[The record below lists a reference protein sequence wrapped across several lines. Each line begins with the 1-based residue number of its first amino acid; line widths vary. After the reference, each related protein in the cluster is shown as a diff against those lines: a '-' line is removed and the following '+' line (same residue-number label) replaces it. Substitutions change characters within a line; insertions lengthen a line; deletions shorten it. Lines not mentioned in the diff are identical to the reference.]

1 MKNDIPGLNCNKFK
15 PAYKKYVV
23 FTNINL
29 KSQWGECIDKNYTKI
44 LELFTAKGFKFINY
58 PTYICSKENF
68 EDTTPFFNAP
78 DTKEFYNINF
88 ERLYLN
94 NPLLEH
100 IVSNLSIHQQSLI
113 YYWGYDNQ
121 YFYFTEF
128 QLPIKQ
134 ISKRAQL
141 KIIKRYISELN
152 RKINNGYNFKFMA
165 DNKDGLTTWNLK
177 KLDNCIKNLRLLDIS
192 RFTINQALCCFRHLS
207 QMVITNDN
215 RILLPFYEVEIKMSP
230 LPKALYFLF
239 LNHPEGIIL
248 KNMPDYKDELYKIY
262 LALSPAENLDKIK
275 KSIDKLCDPLDN
287 SINEKCSRIREAFLK
302 HFEENLACI
311 YYISGNAR
319 ELRYIWFAR
328 EFVHVGINW
337 DIAEE
342 EKDQY
347 YVPIITTPQGLQE
360 ILKGKNS
367 N

>member
-1 MKNDIPGLNCNKFK
+1 M
-15 PAYKKYVV
+15 PAYKKYVI

-29 KSQWGECIDKNYTKI
+29 KSQWGECINKNYTKI
-44 LELFTAKGFKFINY
+44 LELFTTQGLKFVNY
-58 PTYICSKENF
+58 PTFICEKENL
-68 EDTTPFFNAP
+68 EYTTLAFNAP
-78 DTKEFYNINF
+78 DTKEFHNIDF
-88 ERLYLN
+88 GRLYLN

-100 IVSNLSIHQQSLI
+100 IVYNLSIHQQSLI

-121 YFYFTEF
+121 FFYFTEF

-165 DNKDGLTTWNLK
+165 ENKDGLTTYILK
-177 KLDNCIKNLRLLDIS
+177 NLDNCIKNLRLLDIS
-192 RFTINQALCCFRHLS
+192 RTTINRALCCFRSLS

-262 LALSPAENLDKIK
+262 LALSPAENIDKIK

-302 HFEENLACI
+302 YFEEDLACI
-311 YYISGNAR
+311 YYISGNAG
-319 ELRYIWFAR
+319 ELRYIWFDR
-328 EFVHVGINW
+328 NFVHIDINW
-337 DIAEE
+337 DIDEE
-342 EKDQY
+342 EKNQY
-347 YVPIITTPQGLQE
+347 YVPLIMTPQALQD
-360 ILKGKNS
+360 ILKGEIS